1 MDILTLSLAVQKA
14 LRELGVKTEPGK
26 VLLKETTASYGVV
39 TEYIGLA
46 VGKTYNVSF
55 LGGTFQAVCKAMEE
69 IRYVGNLSLL
79 IEDAENT
86 GEAFCIAEVVE
97 DGENG
102 TVWSFSVE
110 GEEFTVSTPETI
122 HPIDPKFLPGV
133 CLPVVVDFDVL
144 GLTAPIL
151 ELVNTNGGMLKLQHE
166 NDYGVNIEEVAQ
178 AFPNGK
184 VYCASITIPDLGR
197 MNVYPVYNSYDHRGL
212 LAVHFDS
219 YVYNVESGL
228 IKFFVR
234 IEPYYHTADTI
245 ELVNIGIRVGF
256 F

>member
-1 MDILTLSLAVQKA
+1 MNYNEIMVAQAKSRV

-55 LGGTFQAVCKAMEE
+55 LGGTFQAVCKAGEE
-69 IRYVGNLSLL
+69 IRYIGNLSLL

-110 GEEFTVSTPETI
+110 GEEFTVSTAETI
-122 HPIDPKFLPGV
+122 HPINPKFLPGV
-133 CLPVVVDFDVL
+133 CLPVVELETALTVEGAELSAADVAKVEALDGSAFIVKCILDF
-144 GLTAPIL
+144 
-151 ELVNTNGGMLKLQHE
+151 GGAH
-166 NDYGVNIEEVAQ
+166 
-178 AFPNGK
+178 
-184 VYCASITIPDLGR
+184 
-197 MNVYPVYNSYDHRGL
+197 MNVTAVCGALVIDDTLSYGGALGTIQIAIANQGGSWTAR
-212 LAVHFDS
+212 
-219 YVYNVESGL
+219 
-228 IKFFVR
+228 FVA
-234 IEPYYHTADTI
+234 P
-245 ELVNIGIRVGF
+245 
-256 F
+256 